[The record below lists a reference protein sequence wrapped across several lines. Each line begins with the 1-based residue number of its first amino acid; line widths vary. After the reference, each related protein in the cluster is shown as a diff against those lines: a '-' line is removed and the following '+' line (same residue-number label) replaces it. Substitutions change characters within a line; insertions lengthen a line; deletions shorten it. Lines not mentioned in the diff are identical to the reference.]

1 MADNTPQKEVTNKL
15 QTHKKVYQCDQ
26 CSRVYTRKGHMKRHQ
41 TIFHNGRRFMCPYCK
56 LSFTRTSTMVNHIRM
71 NRRCKQADEVYFNR
85 VMGLPFAV
93 HPIAPTTQAE
103 PTASTS
109 ARDDYTPRVAGGH
122 LVHPAH
128 TSSSAACSTAN
139 GAWPVP
145 HNYVQPHT
153 YRHTWAGPSILDL
166 PDGGIVISLPY
177 EREEPT
183 TNPDLNFRLPN

>member
-1 MADNTPQKEVTNKL
+1 MADSNQKEVTNKL
-15 QTHKKVYQCDQ
+15 QTHKKVHKCDQ
-26 CSRVYTRKGHMKRHQ
+26 CHRVYTRRGHMKRHQ

-56 LSFTRTSTMVNHIRM
+56 LSFTRTSNMVQHISM

-93 HPIAPTTQAE
+93 QPIAPSTQAE
-103 PTASTS
+103 PTADTST
-109 ARDDYTPRVAGGH
+109 RDDYTPRVVGGH

-128 TSSSAACSTAN
+128 TSSSAACSTDTD
-139 GAWPVP
+139 AWPVP
-145 HNYVQPHT
+145 HHYMQPHT

-166 PDGGIVISLPY
+166 PEGGIVISLPE

-183 TNPDLNFRLPN
+183 STLDLNFNLPN